1 VLVHRQKRH
10 GHSAKITLPLEG
22 HRLNPLREP
31 IVGMFQ
37 NFKEALPRGETVD
50 VWKYDVTLES
60 HLFTSEPNELI
71 DGDNFLRDYRK
82 SPTSWSGDALLVAV
96 LNALH
101 DLFWERTL
109 DFDTSD
115 FSAQAATA
123 LSKDRN
129 VRKAALFAT
138 LEVLR
143 RSGGQV
149 PIAVPKMHPLAPIIT
164 ALLSSQLSSM
174 LPPELA
180 SIKTDMP
187 RAWFEK
193 MMSQEEYDRLKQSG
207 IRAFFLEEI
216 IELERK
222 VGPDPRVSDPA

>member
-1 VLVHRQKRH
+1 
-10 GHSAKITLPLEG
+10 
-22 HRLNPLREP
+22 
-31 IVGMFQ
+31 
-37 NFKEALPRGETVD
+37 
-50 VWKYDVTLES
+50 
-60 HLFTSEPNELI
+60 
-71 DGDNFLRDYRK
+71 
-82 SPTSWSGDALLVAV
+82 
-96 LNALH
+96 
-101 DLFWERTL
+101 
-109 DFDTSD
+109 
-115 FSAQAATA
+115 
-123 LSKDRN
+123 
-129 VRKAALFAT
+129 
-138 LEVLR
+138 
-143 RSGGQV
+143 
-149 PIAVPKMHPLAPIIT
+149 MHPLAPIIT